1 MLNGTHTIVFDTNEH
16 KIGNISLTY
25 TTLTEVDTY
34 LNKLTVE
41 TNAVTVGTA
50 KENIIKSVTAELD
63 YKGTYKNV
71 TLDNTKY
78 TYVLY
83 KEVNGVLTEVD
94 TVDAI
99 GTYKLYVMYTG
110 VTGETMTRY
119 NSVIVPLTI
128 E

>member
-16 KIGNISLTY
+16 KIGNISLIY

-50 KENIIKSVTAELD
+50 KENIIKSVTAEID

-110 VTGETMTRY
+110 VTRETMTRY
-119 NSVIVPLTI
+119 NSTIVTLTI
-128 E
+128 